1 MTSERDGADA
11 RLTMTVDALAQLR
24 REGVAHTDDS
34 AKYEYEL
41 RGRRYGAYGR
51 ASIRRSKTRI
61 IHPPPPSTWR
71 AFSPAVFPPC
81 QARVLALFDGAALV
95 PRVEAG
101 QRCAVILD
109 RTSFYAEQGGQD
121 ADRGYF
127 VRDDLQV
134 SCVAAAAAPRPPL
147 AAPRS
152 ALPLGG

>member
-61 IHPPPPSTWR
+61 IHPPPPQHGVR
-71 AFSPAVFPPC
+71 FPPQC
-81 QARVLALFDGAALV
+81 SRRAKRA
-95 PRVEAG
+95 
-101 QRCAVILD
+101 C
-109 RTSFYAEQGGQD
+109 
-121 ADRGYF
+121 
-127 VRDDLQV
+127 
-134 SCVAAAAAPRPPL
+134 
-147 AAPRS
+147 
-152 ALPLGG
+152 